1 MNFKD
6 ELRFEGDQIQTKTT
20 RIRDVKTEN
29 YVLKHKDNVELIK
42 NNSWR

>member
-29 YVLKHKDNVELIK
+29 YVLKHEDNADLIED
-42 NNSWR
+42 NACR